1 MQQIG
6 NFNVYLLR
14 GISVC
19 FHELGLETVVY
30 GTIMGLLLEFAT
42 LRVTYIH
49 TCMIFPVFLCSF
61 TAMFATDIPPGQP
74 GSKYG
79 AWDQWVDANASR
91 ISKVVET
98 AAGKDISETNWHSLA
113 GCEGKPFV
121 NKHLK

>member
-1 MQQIG
+1 MQQISI
-6 NFNVYLLR
+6 FHVDQLR
-14 GISVC
+14 GNSVG
-19 FHELGLETVVY
+19 FNEFGLGTVVY
-30 GTIMGLLLEFAT
+30 DNILGLLREFAT
-42 LRVTYIH
+42 VHVTYIN
-49 TCMIFPVFLCSF
+49 TCMIIRVFLCSF

-79 AWDQWVDANASR
+79 AWDQWVDANANR

-98 AAGKDISETNWHSLA
+98 AAGKGISETNWHSLA